1 MENKKKIGI
10 LTFHYS
16 RYNFGAVLQTFSIYK
31 LVESL
36 GYQSQ
41 VINYQ
46 PENKSIKAVVWTKIM
61 AILGHRFDVFRTKY
75 ILGILPKTQT
85 APELASLNKSL
96 DGFVVGSD
104 QVWRYIYD
112 SDTLYKYY
120 LNFVNDDKVKIAYA
134 ASFGVDYWPSD
145 KSEVTNQVK
154 QLMSRFDSISV
165 REESGVDLCRDV
177 FEQKAI
183 TVLDPTLMVD
193 KKLFYKIAN
202 PKTLEK
208 NKFLAYMMLHNHK
221 ETEVYFKKVC
231 KNEKLKF
238 VRLQGKK
245 IFTKKMMFYFNSVN
259 DWLSYIRDAEI
270 VVTDS
275 FHCVCFS
282 IIFRKNFIV
291 ISNPIT
297 GITRL
302 KNLLIL
308 LNEDFRFYDSID
320 SVPDHI
326 LKNVPNYANID
337 SVLNTK
343 REQSLTFLREALTRV
358 Q

>member
-1 MENKKKIGI
+1 MKNKNKIGI

-16 RYNFGAVLQTFSIYK
+16 RYNFGAVLQTLSIYK

-36 GYQSQ
+36 GYQSHI
-41 VINYQ
+41 INYQ
-46 PENKSIKAVVWTKIM
+46 PESKSIKADVWNKIM
-61 AILGHRFDVFRTKY
+61 SILGHRFDFFRGKY

-85 APELASLNKSL
+85 TSELVSLNENL

-104 QVWRYIYD
+104 QVWRYIDD

-120 LNFVNDDKVKIAYA
+120 LNFVNNDKIKIAYA
-134 ASFGVDYWPSD
+134 ASFGVDYWPLD
-145 KSEVTNQVK
+145 KPKVTANVK
-154 QLMSRFDSISV
+154 ELMSRFDSISV

-177 FEQKAI
+177 FDQKAV

-193 KKLFYKIAN
+193 RELFYKIAN
-202 PKTLEK
+202 PKSLEK
-208 NKFLAYMMLHNHK
+208 NKYLAYMILHNHK
-221 ETEVYFKKVC
+221 DTESYFKQICDVK
-231 KNEKLKF
+231 KFTF

-245 IFTKKMMFYFNSVN
+245 IFTKKMMYFYNSIN

-270 VVTDS
+270 VITDS

-282 IIFRKNFIV
+282 IIFKKNFIV

-302 KNLLIL
+302 KNLLIM
-308 LNEDFRFYDSID
+308 LNEEYRFYDSIE
-320 SVPDHI
+320 SVPDNI
-326 LKNVPNYANID
+326 FENVPDYSNID
-337 SVLNTK
+337 SIINLK
-343 REQSLTFLREALTRV
+343 REQSLNFLSIALAKV